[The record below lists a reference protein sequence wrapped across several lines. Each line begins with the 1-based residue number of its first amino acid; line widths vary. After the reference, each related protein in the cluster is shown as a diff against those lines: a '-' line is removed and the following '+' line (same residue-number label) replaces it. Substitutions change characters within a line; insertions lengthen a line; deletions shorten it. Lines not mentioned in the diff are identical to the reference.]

1 MLKKPLLVCLLC
13 LSGFLFA
20 TSATAQEGATLVLK
34 SGERLSGNLVDL
46 NASGFIMR
54 VNGQERRVGAND
66 VAVLE
71 FTGGTANADVLARLR
86 SGQQVVVLRNGQAI
100 EGRLHDVGGTHPLR
114 ITVNT
119 SSGAR
124 DFNSNEVAQVF
135 LATPPGAV
143 AVGTAGAP
151 VAGAGATTAAR
162 VDANQAWVDTG
173 VNVNRGDRVAFSASG
188 DIMVAPGA
196 SAGVGG
202 TSAVTSAQYPI
213 PSAMAGALIGRVGNS
228 APFLIGSNSQPIL
241 MPADGRLM
249 LGIND
254 DGFGDN
260 TGSFSVTITPT
271 AQARRGIFR
280 R

>member
-1 MLKKPLLVCLLC
+1 MLKRPLIAYALC
-13 LSGFLFA
+13 LSSFLFLFA
-20 TSATAQEGATLVLK
+20 MSATAQEGATLVLR
-34 SGERLSGNLVDL
+34 SGERVSGNLIDL
-46 NASGFIMR
+46 NGSGFIMR
-54 VNGQERRVGAND
+54 TNGGDRRIGTND
-66 VAVLE
+66 VAVVE
-71 FTGGTANADVLARLR
+71 FTGGDANADVLARLR
-86 SGQQVVVLRNGQAI
+86 GGQQVVVLRNGQAI

-124 DFNSNEVAQVF
+124 EFTSNDVAQIF
-135 LATPPGAV
+135 LATPPGAA

-151 VAGAGATTAAR
+151 AAPATSGVR
-162 VDANQAWVDTG
+162 VDANQAWVDSG

-188 DIMVAPGA
+188 DIMVAPGM
-196 SAGVGG
+196 SSGVGG
-202 TSAVTSAQYPI
+202 TPALSSPNYPV
-213 PSAMAGALIGRVGNS
+213 PTAPAGALIAKVGNS
-228 APFLIGSNSQPIL
+228 APFLIGSNTQPIL

-260 TGSFSVTITPT
+260 TGSFSVTIIPT
-271 AQARRGIFR
+271 AQTRRGIFR